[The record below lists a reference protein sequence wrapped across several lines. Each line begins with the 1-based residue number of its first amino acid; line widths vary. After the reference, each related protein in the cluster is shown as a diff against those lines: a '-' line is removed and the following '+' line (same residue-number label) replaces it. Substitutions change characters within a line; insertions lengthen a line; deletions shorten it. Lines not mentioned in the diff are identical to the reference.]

1 MRLSLPLF
9 WVIPLLLGCV
19 ADESLSAYGGAGQSW
34 TLKELN
40 QTAFETPATLN
51 LTTPGEISGQA
62 PCNSYRAQQ
71 TAPYPWFEVKALVT
85 TRKAC
90 PALEQ
95 ERTYLNALQ
104 SMSEAEIA
112 GDVLILRN
120 DSGQEMIFT
129 R

>member
-9 WVIPLLLGCV
+9 WVIPLLSGCV

-34 TLKELN
+34 VLKELD
-40 QTAFETPATLN
+40 QATYGEMATLN

-71 TAPYPWFEVKALVT
+71 TAPYPWFEIKALAT